1 MAATWAMQRIGE
13 ANPCKSNGSTFIQI
27 KIWLVIQWTDMWKS
41 LDQVE
46 TVHLS
51 ASWRFQP
58 VKTPQECA
66 LEKICQNL
74 RASELR
80 QVWVL
85 SSWAPSPRWGRASAA
100 CGPATCKTQTSRCN
114 KQKKTENRLPKSKCH
129 FHIGTFAIT
138 WNCMET
144 WPSRMH
150 KSSQAHGLEA
160 GTKKAEVHLLL
171 LEPQRQSSTI
181 LLPQLKMVK
190 KWKDCL
196 GLHTTSQDCKFR
208 IHHHLWA
215 AHLTLQLL
223 AGFRSMPCLGKYNW
237 HCAHNWS
244 NLFETSHT

>member
-1 MAATWAMQRIGE
+1 MQ
-13 ANPCKSNGSTFIQI
+13 
-27 KIWLVIQWTDMWKS
+27 IQWFNFHSNQNLASHPVNWHVKIFGSGRNCALIS
-41 LDQVE
+41 LMA
-46 TVHLS
+46 LP
-51 ASWRFQP
+51 ASQNTSGMR
-58 VKTPQECA
+58 

-74 RASELR
+74 TASELR

-208 IHHHLWA
+208 IHHHL
-215 AHLTLQLL
+215 
-223 AGFRSMPCLGKYNW
+223 
-237 HCAHNWS
+237 
-244 NLFETSHT
+244 